1 MADRDKINKF
11 KMTQYAQEKMESNKQ
26 KEFFQMLR
34 KEVEIGANGTSKY
47 MIKNGPNKGRFVMI
61 ETVIVLLFFINDKL
75 VEHRIQDS
83 ISECLKH
90 KRLITRNMSMTNKS
104 IQCIETEAEIEINV
118 DGSKT
123 IKKLI
128 MKK

>member
-1 MADRDKINKF
+1 
-11 KMTQYAQEKMESNKQ
+11 
-26 KEFFQMLR
+26 
-34 KEVEIGANGTSKY
+34 
-47 MIKNGPNKGRFVMI
+47 MI
-61 ETVIVLLFFINDKL
+61 ETVIVLLFFVNDKL

-90 KRLITRNMSMTNKS
+90 KRLITRNMSMTNKD
-104 IQCIETEAEIEINV
+104 IQCIETDVEIDINI

-128 MKK
+128 MKN